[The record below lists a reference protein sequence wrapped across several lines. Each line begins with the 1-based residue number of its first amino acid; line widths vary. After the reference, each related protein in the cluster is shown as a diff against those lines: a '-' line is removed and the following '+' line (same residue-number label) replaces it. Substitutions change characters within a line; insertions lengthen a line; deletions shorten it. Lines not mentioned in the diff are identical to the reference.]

1 MKDSSVLS
9 NYSIV
14 RSLAAEK
21 VNKEVALN
29 LLEDLLTLYIHVR
42 TFSFVNQKK
51 EKFKLEAKK
60 QKMNSLRKSIKKSSS
75 TLERVTKVSC
85 ILIKTTFFKATNYSE
100 AKLLGNNSLFLKLQ
114 IKKNSSPP
122 PPPSTHTYLFLEN
135 DYTIC
140 NTYLCFWPIK
150 MAMK

>member
-9 NYSIV
+9 NFSFV

-29 LLEDLLTLYIHVR
+29 LLEDLLTLYIRVRTLAAEKVNKEVVLNLLEDLLTLYIRVR

-60 QKMNSLRKSIKKSSS
+60 QKMNSLRESINKFSS
-75 TLERVTKVSC
+75 TLEM
-85 ILIKTTFFKATNYSE
+85 
-100 AKLLGNNSLFLKLQ
+100 G
-114 IKKNSSPP
+114 
-122 PPPSTHTYLFLEN
+122 H
-135 DYTIC
+135 
-140 NTYLCFWPIK
+140 
-150 MAMK
+150 